1 MTWSPD
7 RDGPPALE
15 PTKDSADRI
24 PVLRPLLPVA
34 ASLAPYLHRID
45 EGRTYTNWGPLA
57 SELEDRLAGHFNL
70 PPACVTSASSGTA
83 ALVGAILA
91 VAGRAPLER
100 PLAVVPAFTFVA
112 TPLSAEQCA
121 FRAYLVDVDAHTWQ
135 IRREALDRHPR
146 LHQVGLVIPV
156 AAFGRAVP
164 QAPWIDFQRETGI
177 PVVID
182 GGASFEAICGDPG
195 RYLGEIPVVLSFHA
209 TKSFST
215 AEGGCVVT
223 ANPRISP
230 LVTQALNFGFFA
242 TRDCRAASTN
252 GKMSEYHAAVGLA
265 ELDAWP
271 RKRDA
276 LRRVANAYRHR
287 LDAFGLA
294 ARLVA
299 APAVA
304 GCYVLFN
311 CAHLSEAGRLLQS
324 LAAANIES
332 RFWYGHGLQR
342 QPYYAGA
349 PRDDLPV
356 TELMAPLAI
365 ALPVAPDLP
374 DASIDRVVAAVVGAV
389 CA

>member
-1 MTWSPD
+1 MRWSD
-7 RDGPPALE
+7 QDGRPAPE

-34 ASLAPYLHRID
+34 ASLAPYLRRID

-57 SELEDRLAGHFNL
+57 SELEARLARHFGL
-70 PPACVTSASSGTA
+70 PSACVTSASSGTT
-83 ALVGAILA
+83 ALIGAILA
-91 VAGRAPLER
+91 AAGRAAVGR
-100 PLAVVPAFTFVA
+100 PLAIVPAFTFVA
-112 TPLSAEQCA
+112 TPLAAEQCA
-121 FRAYLVDVDAHTWQ
+121 FRPYLVDVDAHTWQ
-135 IRREALDRHPR
+135 IRRDALERHPR
-146 LHQVGLVIPV
+146 LEQIGLVMPV
-156 AAFGRAVP
+156 AAFGQAVP

-182 GGASFEAICGDPG
+182 GGASFEAICADPKQ
-195 RYLGEIPVVLSFHA
+195 YLGEIPVALSFHA

-223 ANPRISP
+223 ANPRVSP
-230 LVTQALNFGFFA
+230 TVIEALNFGFFA
-242 TRDCRAASTN
+242 TRDCRSASTN

-271 RKRDA
+271 LKRDA
-276 LRRVANAYRHR
+276 LQRVANAYRDR

-304 GCYVLFN
+304 SCYVLFN
-311 CAHLSEAGRLLQS
+311 CAHPLEAGRLLES

-332 RFWYGHGLQR
+332 RCWYGHGLQQ
-342 QPYYAGA
+342 QPRYAGA
-349 PRDDLPV
+349 LGDALPV
-356 TELMAPLAI
+356 TEHIAPLAI

-374 DASIDRVVAAVVGAV
+374 DTSIDRVVAAVARVAR
-389 CA
+389 A